1 MIGSYGDVVFNVSA
15 EQVKTFG
22 DFSRE
27 TRIKFAKHEI
37 YNGKPV
43 LQHTGA
49 ENCTVSM
56 SIQLKASLGVNPKQE
71 IDKLKQLA
79 DAGEEKP
86 LVIGEEILGK
96 YVLESIS
103 EKREHI
109 DNRGNIINA
118 SVTIKLTEYV
128 DYEKQ

>member
-1 MIGSYGDVVFNVSA
+1 MIASYGDVVFNVSA

-43 LQHTGA
+43 LQYTGA

-56 SIQLKASLGVNPKQE
+56 SIQLRAGLGVNPKQE
-71 IDKLKQLA
+71 IEKLREMA
-79 DAGEEKP
+79 TAGEEKP

-96 YVLESIS
+96 YVLENIS
-103 EKREHI
+103 EEREHI
-109 DNRGNIINA
+109 DNKGNLINA
-118 SVTIKLTEYV
+118 NVKIKLTEYV
-128 DYEKQ
+128 EYEK